1 MSDRLRDLLIKHEGV
16 RLKPYTD
23 SVGKLTIGCGRNLDD
38 LGITEREALVLL
50 ENDIVRTRR
59 EVSGFFP
66 WFKDLD
72 EVRQDVMI
80 NMAFN
85 LGLPRLLGFQKMLVA
100 VKHQD
105 WEEAAKQML
114 DSKWAEQVGSR
125 ALELSNMMRMG
136 KYADPMRQP

>member
-136 KYADPMRQP
+136 KYADPTRQP